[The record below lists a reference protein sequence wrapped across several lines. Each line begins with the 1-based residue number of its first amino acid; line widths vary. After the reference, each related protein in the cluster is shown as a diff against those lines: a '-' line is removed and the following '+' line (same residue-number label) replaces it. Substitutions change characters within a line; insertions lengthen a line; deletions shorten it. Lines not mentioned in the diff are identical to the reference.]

1 MKTQQWRPRGDGPPD
16 QLVDSC
22 SLLRRYHP
30 SDGSPTRPGERVVIC
45 RALLTHP
52 LPECRLV
59 RNRPETELEMAQ
71 RHVREGAERVVRQEA
86 LVAALDKDAEYRPQA
101 ALARDVTVILRRS
114 LDLME
119 RHLEAIE
126 ERSKG

>member
-1 MKTQQWRPRGDGPPD
+1 
-16 QLVDSC
+16 
-22 SLLRRYHP
+22 
-30 SDGSPTRPGERVVIC
+30 
-45 RALLTHP
+45 
-52 LPECRLV
+52 V
-59 RNRPETELEMAQ
+59 RNRPEAELEMAQ